1 MYEIATI
8 ISLLIVI
15 LLCGIVVGT
24 NKRIDTLRDSYTEFL
39 TQYALY
45 VKAVGDHSEAVQ
57 GALEELDNKA
67 EKGYYAVT
75 ALAAHVEYLEAQ
87 IEELKGNCNALPR

>member
-8 ISLLIVI
+8 LNLLLII
-15 LLCGIVVGT
+15 LLCAIIAGT
-24 NKRIDTLRDSYTEFL
+24 LKQLNTLRDSYTEFL
-39 TQYALY
+39 TQYTKY

-57 GALEELDNKA
+57 TVLEDLDNKA

-75 ALAAHVEYLEAQ
+75 ALAAHAEYLQGQ